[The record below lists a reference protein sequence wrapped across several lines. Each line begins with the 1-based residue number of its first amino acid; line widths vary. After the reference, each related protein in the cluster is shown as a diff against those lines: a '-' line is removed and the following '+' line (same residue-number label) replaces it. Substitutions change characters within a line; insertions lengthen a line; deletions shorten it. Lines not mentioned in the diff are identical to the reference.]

1 MFLSGDRTIPRN
13 YRPNSLTSVIIKI
26 PERIFRK
33 QIVVFLISKGYFNPT
48 QHGFRGGRSCL
59 AALLN
64 VFEDIMHLMSGGN
77 SFDMVYLDFAKA
89 FDKDDHGVLHILNT
103 LGITGRLG
111 VWLYHFLTDRTHF
124 VRLHGGVSLDSPV
137 LSGVPQGTVLG
148 PLLFIILMVY
158 INRGISSSSIVSF
171 AHDTRLYH
179 GVSSVDDCTILQND
193 LNSVYD
199 WASCNNM
206 SFNAPKFQYIYILV
220 PILHYLVTY
229 TQILVLI

>member
-1 MFLSGDRTIPRN
+1 M
-13 YRPNSLTSVIIKI
+13 
-26 PERIFRK
+26 E
-33 QIVVFLISKGYFNPT
+33 
-48 QHGFRGGRSCL
+48 
-59 AALLN
+59 
-64 VFEDIMHLMSGGN
+64 
-77 SFDMVYLDFAKA
+77 
-89 FDKDDHGVLHILNT
+89 VL
-103 LGITGRLG
+103 
-111 VWLYHFLTDRTHF
+111 
-124 VRLHGGVSLDSPV
+124 V
-137 LSGVPQGTVLG
+137 LTVLY
-148 PLLFIILMVY
+148 LVVSHRVLFWAHFFFIILMVY

-206 SFNAPKFQYIYILV
+206 SFNAPNSNTYIYIYIYILV